1 MGIHRTGTD
10 GYVFRTQAH
19 MISLTSLLGY
29 SMAKNL
35 RAKIP
40 AEDTLFIHD
49 VNAAAT
55 QKFLE
60 ESPKGVRIAKNVRE
74 VAENAVSTCPP
85 LIPPAYDET
94 LSFSKFYDLSWG
106 HLWLFP

>member
-1 MGIHRTGTD
+1 
-10 GYVFRTQAH
+10 
-19 MISLTSLLGY
+19 
-29 SMAKNL
+29 MAKNL

-49 VNAAAT
+49 VNGAAT

-60 ESPKGVRIAKNVRE
+60 ENPSGVRIAGNVRE
-74 VAENAVSTCPP
+74 VAENAVSASPS
-85 LIPPAYDET
+85 LLHLAYDET